1 MKYILIKIIRIY
13 QVIFSVFV
21 GQHCRF
27 TPTCSNYAIDAV
39 ENHGFSKGLI
49 LSTKGFA
56 DATHGQ
62 LAESMRCQKNEQQ
75 IPFIH
80 SIYSCSFYDLAAMEN

>member
-1 MKYILIKIIRIY
+1 MKYILIRIIRIY
-13 QVIFSVFV
+13 QAIFSVFV

-49 LSTKGFA
+49 LSTKRIC
-56 DATHGQ
+56 
-62 LAESMRCQKNEQQ
+62 RCHPWSAGGVDEVPKK
-75 IPFIH
+75 
-80 SIYSCSFYDLAAMEN
+80 